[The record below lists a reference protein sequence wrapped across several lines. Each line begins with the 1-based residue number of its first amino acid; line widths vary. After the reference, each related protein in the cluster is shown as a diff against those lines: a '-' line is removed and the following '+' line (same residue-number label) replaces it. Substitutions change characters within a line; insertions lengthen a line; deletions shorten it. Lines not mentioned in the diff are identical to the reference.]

1 MAIKVIITMWVI
13 TFLWFMRELYKKEW
27 NEEIEETR
35 KYIEF
40 SLRLSNDNLILID
53 RISNIS
59 KENVKL
65 KEQLN
70 KSKKKNRVAKVIKEE
85 MNDESI

>member
-70 KSKKKNRVAKVIKEE
+70 KSKKKNRVAEVIKKEKT
-85 MNDESI
+85 NESI

>member
-85 MNDESI
+85 KTDESI

>member
-59 KENVKL
+59 KENRKL

-70 KSKKKNRVAKVIKEE
+70 KSKKKNRVEKIIKEE
-85 MNDESI
+85 KVNE

>member
-13 TFLWFMRELYKKEW
+13 TFLWFMRKLYEKEW

-40 SLRLSNDNLILID
+40 SLRVSNDNLILID

-59 KENVKL
+59 KENRKL

-70 KSKKKNRVAKVIKEE
+70 KSKKKNRVEKIIKEE
-85 MNDESI
+85 KTDESI